1 MKNDIQKISYNC
13 WYISFHRL
21 QLAETNSAET
31 QRPET
36 NSAEIQR
43 PETQRPETQRAET
56 QRQALQK
63 KKIAEMT
70 AEELKNEVF
79 LLRKEN
85 YSLRRQ
91 CSLYKSEIDGW
102 RGRAL
107 RAEEDKADLKR
118 DSSTN
123 SSILQEMLKIWKTDK
138 GIWAF
143 VYDLININLSSLK
156 GKLH

>member
-21 QLAETNSAET
+21 QLA
-31 QRPET
+31 
-36 NSAEIQR
+36 
-43 PETQRPETQRAET
+43 ETQRAET